1 VAEGSAR
8 FERRTADWLG
18 VDEARVRILEAA
30 RPLPPEQASLR
41 EAEGRVLA
49 ERLLAGATLP
59 PWDNSAMDGYAV
71 RAADVAAATD
81 AEPVTLEVV
90 ARVLAGDVDPVPA
103 VGPGQS
109 TRIMTGAPLPP
120 GTDAVVRVEDTDG
133 ESEAGRVRVR
143 VPVESGRYVRP
154 AGQDFRRGDPVLE
167 PGRVVGAG
175 VVGLAAAIGRETLS
189 VHRRPTVAL
198 LATGDELRGPG
209 RYEDVVRGR
218 GIPESNRPMLA
229 AMVRDAGARVGRS
242 ALAADDEADLAT
254 HLEQS
259 GADDVLITIGGASMG
274 EADLVKRVLD
284 RAGFRLDFWRT
295 RIRPGSPFSFGL
307 LPRGDRLQPV
317 FGLPGNPASAFVT
330 FELFVRPFLRR
341 LAGHTACFRPVA
353 SCVAGD
359 DLRGPTDLAA
369 YLRVSLDRT
378 TGPWTA
384 KLTGPQG
391 SGLVRGL
398 GHADGLAV
406 LPEGT
411 GEIPR
416 GSLVDVLLL
425 DGNASDDP
433 TRKDDAGGERR

>member
-1 VAEGSAR
+1 MAEGSAR
-8 FERRTADWLG
+8 FEKRAADWLG
-18 VDEARVRILEAA
+18 VDEARARILEAA
-30 RPLPPEQASLR
+30 RPLPPEQVSLR

-71 RAADVAAATD
+71 RADDVAGATET
-81 AEPVTLEVV
+81 EPVTLDVV
-90 ARVLAGDVDPVPA
+90 GRVLAGHMDAAPA
-103 VGPGQS
+103 VGPGQA
-109 TRIMTGAPLPP
+109 TRIMTGAPLPR
-120 GTDAVVRVEDTDG
+120 GTDAVVRVEDTDA
-133 ESEAGRVRVR
+133 EAEAGKVAVR
-143 VPVESGRYVRP
+143 VPVEAGRYVRP
-154 AGQDFRRGDPVLE
+154 AGQDFLRGDEVLE
-167 PGRVVGAG
+167 PGRVVRAG
-175 VVGLAAAIGRETLS
+175 VIGLAAAIGREALQ
-189 VHRRPTVAL
+189 VHGSPSVAL

-209 RYEDVVRGR
+209 GYEDVVHGR

-242 ALAADDEADLAT
+242 ALAADDEAQLTT

-259 GADDVLITIGGASMG
+259 GADDVLVTIGGASMG

-284 RAGFRLDFWRT
+284 RAGFRLEYWRA

-341 LAGHTACFRPVA
+341 LAGHTACFRPIV

-369 YLRVSLDRT
+369 YLRVSLVRT
-378 TGPWTA
+378 TGAWTA
-384 KLTGPQG
+384 RLTGPQG
-391 SGLVRGL
+391 SGLVKGL
-398 GHADGLAV
+398 GYADGLAV

-411 GEIPR
+411 GEIRR
-416 GSLVDVLLL
+416 GSRVDVLLL
-425 DGNASDDP
+425 NGDASEDH
-433 TRKDDAGGERR
+433 TRRDHREGDQG

>member
-1 VAEGSAR
+1 MAEGSAR

-18 VDEARVRILEAA
+18 VDEARVRILEVA
-30 RPLPPEQASLR
+30 RPLPPEEVSLR
-41 EAEGRVLA
+41 EADGRVLA

-71 RAADVAAATD
+71 RADDVAGATET
-81 AEPVTLEVV
+81 EPVTLDVV
-90 ARVLAGDVDPVPA
+90 ARVLAGHMDAVPT
-103 VGPGQS
+103 VLPGQAS
-109 TRIMTGAPLPP
+109 RIMTGAPLPP
-120 GTDAVVRVEDTDG
+120 GTDAVVRVEDTDA
-133 ESEAGRVRVR
+133 ESEAGKVRVR
-143 VPVESGRYVRP
+143 VPVEAGRYVRP
-154 AGQDFRRGDPVLE
+154 AGQDFRRGDVVLE
-167 PGRVVGAG
+167 PGRVVRAG
-175 VVGLAAAIGRETLS
+175 VIGLAAAIGRETLS
-189 VHRRPTVAL
+189 VHGRPTVAL

-209 RYEDVVRGR
+209 AYEDVVHGR

-229 AMVRDAGARVGRS
+229 AMVRGAGARVGRS
-242 ALAADDEADLAT
+242 ALAADDERDLAT

-259 GADDVLITIGGASMG
+259 GSDDVLVTIGGASMG

-284 RAGFRLDFWRT
+284 RAGFRLVFWRA

-341 LAGHTACFRPVA
+341 LTGHSACFRPVV
-353 SCVAGD
+353 SCVAAD

-369 YLRVSLDRT
+369 YLRVSLDRRT
-378 TGPWTA
+378 APWTA
-384 KLTGPQG
+384 TLTGPQG

-411 GEIPR
+411 GEISR
-416 GSLVDVLLL
+416 GSAVDVVLLTG
-425 DGNASDDP
+425 DASDEHARSHDG
-433 TRKDDAGGERR
+433 AGARR

>member
-1 VAEGSAR
+1 MAEGSAR
-8 FERRTADWLG
+8 FETRAADWLS
-18 VDEARVRILEAA
+18 VDEARARILEGA
-30 RPLPPEQASLR
+30 RPLPPEQVSLR

-49 ERLLAGATLP
+49 ELLIAGATLP

-71 RAADVAAATD
+71 RADDVAGATET
-81 AEPVTLEVV
+81 APVTLDVV
-90 ARVLAGDVDPVPA
+90 GRVLAGHMDAAPT
-103 VGPGQS
+103 VGPGQA

-120 GTDAVVRVEDTDG
+120 GTDAVVRVEDTDA
-133 ESEAGRVRVR
+133 ESESGKVRVR
-143 VPVESGRYVRP
+143 VPVEAGRYVRP
-154 AGQDFRRGDPVLE
+154 AGQDFHQGDEVLE
-167 PGRVVGAG
+167 PGRVVRAG
-175 VVGLAAAIGRETLS
+175 VIGLAAAIGRETLR
-189 VHRRPTVAL
+189 VHRSPSVAL
-198 LATGDELRGPG
+198 LATGDELRGPSG
-209 RYEDVVRGR
+209 YEDVIHGR
-218 GIPESNRPMLA
+218 GIPESNRPMLS
-229 AMVRDAGARVGRS
+229 AMVRDAGASVGRS
-242 ALAADDEADLAT
+242 ALATDDEAELAT

-259 GADDVLITIGGASMG
+259 GADDVLVTIGGASMG

-284 RAGFRLDFWRT
+284 RAGFRLEFWRS

-369 YLRVSLDRT
+369 YLRVWLIRT
-378 TGPWTA
+378 TGAWTA
-384 KLTGPQG
+384 RLTGSQG

-398 GHADGLAV
+398 GYADGLAV

-411 GEIPR
+411 GEIRR
-416 GSLVDVLLL
+416 GSRVDVLLL
-425 DGNASDDP
+425 NGDASEDHTQRP
-433 TRKDDAGGERR
+433 HREGAEE